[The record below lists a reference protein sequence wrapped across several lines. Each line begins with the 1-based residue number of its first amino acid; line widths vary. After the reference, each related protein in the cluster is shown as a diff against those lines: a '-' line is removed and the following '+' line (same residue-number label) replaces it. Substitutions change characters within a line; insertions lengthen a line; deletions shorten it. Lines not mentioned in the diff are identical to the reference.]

1 MLPLAWEALASAST
15 SSRILCRKVRSLAL
29 LCRLSKPRI
38 RATPKGRMFML
49 KESNP
54 RSGKPPRNHGSKQS
68 CRPNSKS
75 DQSMIP
81 QYLRFLFIRISLA
94 VLAGSLAPGII
105 GSSSPQFTS
114 SHFSLGTESKAVSLL
129 RSAQVFA
136 FSSASTAGIEVLHNS
151 TKDAGSIHNGR
162 HSNTKMYIALHIYIN
177 TRV

>member
-38 RATPKGRMFML
+38 RATPKGKMFML

-68 CRPNSKS
+68 RRPNSKS

-129 RSAQVFA
+129 MHPLEGLKCFTTQQKMQVLYTMA
-136 FSSASTAGIEVLHNS
+136 DILIRKCTLH
-151 TKDAGSIHNGR
+151 
-162 HSNTKMYIALHIYIN
+162 YIFI
-177 TRV
+177 